1 MTQPAA
7 PAPDTAAPLTERRT
21 IYLSAFQPHPRNYNR
36 HPADQVKRIAHSL
49 RTFGQVRSIVV
60 WRGYFLAG
68 HGVAEAAQ
76 SLGWTTL
83 QADALPDDYPEAKAL
98 AYVAADNELSRLSD
112 PDAAQLAAILQES
125 RDTDPE
131 LMAAIGYT
139 DEELR
144 ELLAKI
150 GAIDASQDA
159 DDRTNEAD
167 RLAEI
172 WQPQPGQIWRAGEHR
187 IACGDNSDPA
197 LWARLMVGE
206 KGDLLWTDPPYGVDY
221 ASKNEML
228 NVLDKALKVST
239 DIAAD
244 LNIAQAIAATATA
257 LALAAQH
264 TRPGAAFYMTAP
276 SGPFIAD
283 MIAAAQGA
291 GWQTRQNLIW
301 VKNHI
306 ILSRQDYH
314 YQHEPI
320 LYGWK
325 PDAGHTWIDVLPGHS
340 VFDDEPALRKMDKAA
355 LIALI
360 EEMRNERR
368 ADVIRLN
375 KPQVSP
381 LHPTSKPPALVA
393 LTARNNTR
401 PGDIMIDPFAGSGA
415 TLIAAQQ
422 MQRRARVIELHPPY
436 VAVILQRYQD
446 ATGDTP
452 TLIEG
457 A

>member
-1 MTQPAA
+1 MTQ

-21 IYLSAFQPHPRNYNR
+21 IHLSAYQPHPRNYNR

-131 LMAAIGYT
+131 LMAAIGYS
-139 DEELR
+139 DQELR

-167 RLAEI
+167 RLAGI
-172 WQPQPGQIWRAGEHR
+172 WQPQPGQIWQAGAHR

-197 LWARLMVGE
+197 LWARLMAGE

-221 ASKNEML
+221 AGKNELL
-228 NVLDKALKVST
+228 NTLDKALRVDT
-239 DIAAD
+239 DIAGD
-244 LNIAQAIAATATA
+244 GNITQAAAATAAAMT
-257 LALAAQH
+257 LAAQH
-264 TRPGAAFYMTAP
+264 TRAGAAFYMTTAP
-276 SGPFIAD
+276 GPFLAD

-291 GWQTRQNLIW
+291 GWQTRQILIW
-301 VKNHI
+301 VKNEI
-306 ILSRQDYH
+306 VLSRQDYH

-325 PDAGHTWIDVLPGHS
+325 PDAGHTWIDVIPGHS
-340 VFDDEPALRKMDKAA
+340 VFDDEPNLRRMDKAA
-355 LIALI
+355 LIDLI
-360 EEMRNERR
+360 EAMRNERR
-368 ADVIRLN
+368 SDVIRLDR
-375 KPQVSP
+375 PQRSE
-381 LHPTSKPPALVA
+381 LHPTTKPAALVA
-393 LTARNNTR
+393 LTSRNNTR
-401 PGDIMIDPFAGSGA
+401 PGDLLLDPFAGSGT

-452 TLIEG
+452 TLAEG

>member
-1 MTQPAA
+1 MTQ

-21 IYLSAFQPHPRNYNR
+21 IHLSAYQPHPRNYNR

-60 WRGYFLAG
+60 WRSYFLAG
-68 HGVAEAAQ
+68 HGVAEAAK
-76 SLGWTTL
+76 SIGWTTL
-83 QADALPDDYPEAKAL
+83 EADALPDDYPEAKAL

-139 DEELR
+139 DQELR

-172 WQPQPGQIWRAGEHR
+172 WQPQPGQIWQAGEHR
-187 IACGDNSDPA
+187 IACGDNADPA
-197 LWARLMVGE
+197 LWARLMAGE

-228 NVLDKALKVST
+228 NVLDKALRVST

-244 LNIAQAIAATATA
+244 LNITQAAAATATA
-257 LALAAQH
+257 LTLAAQH
-264 TRPGAAFYMTAP
+264 TRAGAAFYMTTSA
-276 SGPFIAD
+276 GPFMAD

-291 GWQTRQNLIW
+291 GWQTRQILIW

-306 ILSRQDYH
+306 VLSRQDYH
-314 YQHEPI
+314 CQHEPI

-340 VFDDEPALRKMDKAA
+340 VFDDEPALRKMDKTA

-368 ADVIRLN
+368 ADVIRLS
-375 KPQVSP
+375 KPQSSP

-401 PGDIMIDPFAGSGA
+401 PGDIMIDPFAGSGT

-446 ATGDTP
+446 ATSDTP
-452 TLIEG
+452 TLAEG

>member
-1 MTQPAA
+1 MTQTTTETPAA
-7 PAPDTAAPLTERRT
+7 PLAERRT
-21 IYLSAFQPHPRNYNR
+21 IYLNAYQPHPRNYTR

-76 SLGWTTL
+76 SLGWATL

-98 AYVAADNELSRLSD
+98 AYAAADNELSRLSD

-125 RDTDPE
+125 RESDPE

-139 DEELR
+139 DQELR

-172 WQPQPGQIWRAGEHR
+172 WQPQHGQIWQAGEHR

-197 LWARLMVGE
+197 LWARLMAGE

-221 ASKNEML
+221 ASKNELL
-228 NVLDKALKVST
+228 NTLGKALRVDT
-239 DIAAD
+239 DIAGD
-244 LNIAQAIAATATA
+244 GNITQAAAATATA
-257 LALAAQH
+257 LTLAAQH

-276 SGPFIAD
+276 PGPFLAD
-283 MIAAAQGA
+283 MIAAANGA
-291 GWQTRQNLIW
+291 GWQTRQILIW
-301 VKNHI
+301 VKNGI
-306 ILSRQDYH
+306 VLSRQDYH

-340 VFDDEPALRKMDKAA
+340 VFDD
-355 LIALI
+355 
-360 EEMRNERR
+360 
-368 ADVIRLN
+368 
-375 KPQVSP
+375 
-381 LHPTSKPPALVA
+381 
-393 LTARNNTR
+393 
-401 PGDIMIDPFAGSGA
+401 
-415 TLIAAQQ
+415 
-422 MQRRARVIELHPPY
+422 
-436 VAVILQRYQD
+436 
-446 ATGDTP
+446 
-452 TLIEG
+452 
-457 A
+457 